1 MADTTDIEK
10 KSLEAHVELC
20 AERYRLLET
29 KLETLDEKIESVVD
43 AVKSIKDSVQAMSE
57 KRNNQLIGWGI
68 GIIGFLTATV
78 GWLLTHYVIK

>member
-29 KLETLDEKIESVVD
+29 KLETLDEKIESVAD
-43 AVKSIKDSVQAMSE
+43 AIKSIKDSVQAMAE

-78 GWLLTHYVIK
+78 GWLLSHYVFK